1 MIFEYFRLEGT
12 SENLQSSLLLGV
24 ELAVR
29 SDQVNLK
36 NLQEQSLHGPS
47 GQPLLNHPGGENISP
62 ADHISTYFC

>member
-12 SENLQSSLLLGV
+12 SENLQSNLLLGV

-36 NLQEQSLHGPS
+36 NLQEQSLCGPS

-62 ADHISTYFC
+62 AVHISTYFC